1 MRHLQAPL
9 KKNNM
14 RRIHLALQ
22 QLSVDTSKLYLELG
36 INPQVMADQDGKLD
50 MLKHIELLER
60 AAQQTNNP
68 FLGMGIALDGRN
80 SALGVLSYM
89 LRNATNIEKAL
100 ELIQKYIMLVDPG
113 SSTKLLHENNEC
125 IWVYKLLNSPPVH
138 CSQSVEW
145 SIFSFVRMLRLALGD
160 NAWQPMR
167 IYLEHCAPATR
178 QCRPSIEDDNIVYG
192 HDFSGVCFSQA
203 ILQHPNSLQDT
214 DQRLLALL
222 ESQAKLSIK
231 KLLTSDSLAE
241 RICLIISSNLG
252 KKLVT
257 ANTVA
262 KELAMSR
269 STLHRRLREDG
280 TTFHALRENIIID
293 IAKQSLSS
301 SSIRIAALAQ
311 KLGYSDSSSFH
322 KAFKR
327 LVGHR
332 PLVYRKQN
340 RDL

>member
-1 MRHLQAPL
+1 MRNQQAPL

-22 QLSVDTSKLYLELG
+22 QLSVDTAKLYLELG
-36 INPQVMADQDGKLD
+36 IDPKVMTDQDGKLD
-50 MLKHIELLER
+50 MLKHIGLLER
-60 AAQQTNNP
+60 AAQQTNND
-68 FLGMGIALDGRN
+68 FLGMEIALDGRN

-89 LRNATNIEKAL
+89 LRNAVNIEKAL

-113 SSTKLLHENNEC
+113 SSTSLLHEPNEC
-125 IWVYKLLNSPPVH
+125 IWVYKLLNNPPVH

-160 NAWQPMR
+160 NTWQPVR
-167 IYLEHCAPATR
+167 IYLEHCAPAT
-178 QCRPSIEDDNIVYG
+178 QKCRATIEDDNIVYG
-192 HDFSGVCFSQA
+192 HDFSGVCFSQSL
-203 ILQHPNSLQDT
+203 LQHPNSLHEP

-222 ESQAKLSIK
+222 ESQAQLSIK
-231 KLLTSDSLAE
+231 KLLSNDSLAE
-241 RICLIISSNLG
+241 RIRLVISSNLG
-252 KKLVT
+252 IKHVT

-280 TTFHALRENIIID
+280 TTFHALRENIIIN
-293 IAKQSLSS
+293 IAKKSLSGS
-301 SSIRIAALAQ
+301 TISIAALAQ

-332 PLVYRKQN
+332 PLDYRKQPK
-340 RDL
+340 DL